1 MDGAQIGGVERAVAG
16 ALLVGGLLVGLGLGG
31 GRTARARIRLLEA
44 ELGDARE
51 RLARYQ
57 DQVTKHF
64 TQTSELFVEL
74 TRQHRVLWSQL
85 AEGARELCS
94 QSMTDLAPGF
104 ADTPLLGPEGGT
116 TSEPEAEPAGWKTP
130 EQGALDA
137 VPDHAQ
143 VEPTSSDSP
152 DPLP

>member
-1 MDGAQIGGVERAVAG
+1 MDGAQIDGVELAVAG

-44 ELGDARE
+44 ELADARE

-74 TRQHRVLWSQL
+74 TRQHRTLWSQL
-85 AEGARELCS
+85 AEGARELCP
-94 QSMTDLAPGF
+94 DPAAGLAAGF
-104 ADTPLLGPEGGT
+104 AEHPLLGPEGGAG
-116 TSEPEAEPAGWKTP
+116 SEPEAEGAASKAPANESP
-130 EQGALDA
+130 EPA
-137 VPDHAQ
+137 VEDLA
-143 VEPTSSDSP
+143 VEPAAPPSP
-152 DPLP
+152 DPQP